1 MAAIITDLI
10 PKQGFEIVRDAIG
23 SILKNELEN
32 QKIIQNLDEDISVYQ
47 ERTTPFSNEEN
58 LAINVLL
65 SSANYS
71 GMTQKDT
78 QGRTMYFI
86 DVYTNAASNPNGTG
100 DYNSSVRLHKF
111 IGLIRYILQYS
122 EYKTLG
128 LPLGLIAGGSVDDF
142 NILDPSQQ
150 QDTNFIRMAR
160 ISISYRIQENQSLIQ
175 GIPLLNNSTG
185 VKLSETDLGYVYEF
199 QN

>member
-23 SILKNELEN
+23 SILKSELEN

-86 DVYTNAASNPNGTG
+86 DVYTNAASNSNGTG